1 MKLLPASPRPRFIIP
16 SVGVAAA
23 ATVATTAAEQ
33 RLEARLRAAEQRLE
47 AEILRNERNEDR
59 LKAFENSLA
68 ALHKA
73 VFQTTWIRALALVRR
88 GKSHDK
94 DKDNGLVKG
103 RWKGTSEGNDK
114 GLDKGE
120 GNGGGNEVGIS
131 GHHVDDGDDDDGR
144 SQMLAILNS
153 SASAQDVRCFWN
165 EIQRRRQE

>member
-94 DKDNGLVKG
+94 D
-103 RWKGTSEGNDK
+103 TSEGNDK

-131 GHHVDDGDDDDGR
+131 GHHVDDGDDDDDR
-144 SQMLAILNS
+144 SQMMAILNS